1 MSNYPVQKALHY
13 HEAKAKKNFTL
24 GTYAIQPKLDGWF
37 VMVDYIDGKWGKLT
51 SRAGRE
57 IPSVAYL
64 NELIVK
70 SLSPKVNLRLIFEAT
85 IPNMQ
90 FHELNGVLNR
100 KSEEAS
106 DVVLNLHD
114 AIFLDRPELAFKER
128 YKYANIAYGMLKV
141 WLGHWVELIP
151 ILAVTSDEEL
161 IYKYFNSILE
171 LGGEGVILKNWE
183 AGYFF
188 GKRNANMMKIKEEVS
203 KDLAVVGMVEGE
215 GKYKGTLGALVVQSR
230 DGTKHQVSGMTD
242 SERDLWWNNRESII
256 GKVVEVKAMKELEDG
271 SLREPRYKACRFDKT
286 LAEID

>member
-1 MSNYPVQKALHY
+1 MTYPIQKVLHF
-13 HEAKAKKNFTL
+13 HEAKAKKNFNL
-24 GTYAIQPKLDGWF
+24 ETYAIMEKKDGWLLYI
-37 VMVDYIDGKWGKLT
+37 DYIDGKWGKLS
-51 SRAGRE
+51 SRAERE

-64 NELIVK
+64 NELIAK
-70 SLSPKVNLRLIFEAT
+70 SLSPKENLRLIFEAT

-128 YKYANIAYGMLKV
+128 YKYANIAYEMLKV
-141 WLGHWVELIP
+141 WLGHWVELVP
-151 ILAVTSDEEL
+151 VLAVTAYEEMF
-161 IYKYFNSILE
+161 YKYFNQIIE
-171 LGGEGVILKNWE
+171 EGGEGIILKNYN

-188 GKRNANMMKIKEEVS
+188 GKRNTNMMKIKEEVS

-215 GKYKGTLGALVVQSR
+215 GKYQGTLGALIVQSR

-242 SERDLWWNNRESII
+242 YERDLWWNNKESII
-256 GKVVEVKAMKELEDG
+256 GKIVEVKAMKELEDG
-271 SLREPRYKACRFDKT
+271 SLREPRYKACRFDKEIW
-286 LAEID
+286 EID

>member
-1 MSNYPVQKALHY
+1 MGNYPVQKALHY

-24 GTYAIQPKLDGWF
+24 GTYAIMPKIDGWYF
-37 VMVDYIDGKWGKLT
+37 YIDFIDGKWCKLT

-57 IPSVAYL
+57 IPSVAHL
-64 NELIVK
+64 NDLIEK
-70 SLSPKVNLRLIFEAT
+70 STLPKKDIRLIFEGT

-90 FHELNGVLNR
+90 FHELNGVFNR
-100 KSEEAS
+100 KEELAK
-106 DVVLNLHD
+106 DAVLHLHD
-114 AIFLDRPELAFKER
+114 VICLTEPDLEFKYRYSIAEEFFNDLQFFLKDKIEL
-128 YKYANIAYGMLKV
+128 V
-141 WLGHWVELIP
+141 P
-151 ILAVTSDEEL
+151 ILAIESTEEVF
-161 IYKYFNSILE
+161 YYHFNEVISK
-171 LGGEGVILKNWE
+171 GGEGVILKNYN

-188 GKRNANMMKIKEEVS
+188 GKRNANMMKIKEEVT

-215 GKYKGTLGALVVQSR
+215 GKYQGTLGALIVQSR

-242 SERDLWWNNRESII
+242 YERDLWWNNRESII

>member
-1 MSNYPVQKALHY
+1 MTYPIQKVLHF
-13 HEAKAKKNFTL
+13 HEAKAKKNFKL
-24 GTYAIQPKLDGWF
+24 ETYAIMEKKDGWLLYI
-37 VMVDYIDGKWGKLT
+37 DYIDGTWGKLS
-51 SRAGRE
+51 SRAERE

-64 NELIVK
+64 NELIAK
-70 SLSPKVNLRLIFEAT
+70 SLSPKENLRLIFEAT

-114 AIFLDRPELAFKER
+114 AIFLDRTELAFNER
-128 YKYANIAYGMLKV
+128 YKYANIAYEMLKV

-171 LGGEGVILKNWE
+171 LGGEGIVLKNWE

-188 GKRNANMMKIKEEVS
+188 GKRNANMMKIKEECT

-215 GKYKGTLGALVVQSR
+215 GKYQGTLGALIVQSR

-242 SERDLWWNNRESII
+242 DQRERWWNSRELIV
-256 GKVVEVKAMKELEDG
+256 GQVVEVKAMKELPDG
-271 SLREPRYKACRFDKT
+271 QLREPRFKCIRHDKT

>member
-24 GTYAIQPKLDGWF
+24 GTYAIMPKIDGWYF
-37 VMVDYIDGKWGKLT
+37 YIDFIDGKWGKLT

-57 IPSVAYL
+57 IPSVAHL
-64 NELIVK
+64 NGLIEK
-70 SLSPKVNLRLIFEAT
+70 AILPNRDLRLIFEGT

-90 FHELNGVLNR
+90 FHELNGVFNR
-100 KSEEAS
+100 KEEPAENAVLHIH
-106 DVVLNLHD
+106 DVIYLTE
-114 AIFLDRPELAFKER
+114 PELEFKYR
-128 YKYANIAYGMLKV
+128 YGIVESIFNGLQFFLKDKIELVPVLAIGSTEEVFYYHFNKVIAK
-141 WLGHWVELIP
+141 
-151 ILAVTSDEEL
+151 
-161 IYKYFNSILE
+161 
-171 LGGEGVILKNWE
+171 GGEGIILKNYN

-188 GKRNANMMKIKEEVS
+188 GKRNANMMKIKEEVT

-215 GKYKGTLGALVVQSR
+215 GKYKGTLGALIVQSR

-242 SERDLWWNNRESII
+242 YERDLWWNNRESII

>member
-1 MSNYPVQKALHY
+1 MTYPIQKVLHF
-13 HEAKAKKNFTL
+13 HEAKAKRNFKL
-24 GTYAIQPKLDGWF
+24 ETYAIQPKLDGWLLYC
-37 VMVDYIDGKWGKLT
+37 DYIDGKWGKLS
-51 SRAGRE
+51 SRAERE

-64 NELIVK
+64 NELIAK
-70 SLSPKVNLRLIFEAT
+70 SLSPKENLRLIFEAT

-188 GKRNANMMKIKEEVS
+188 GKRNANMMKIKEEVT
-203 KDLAVVGMVEGE
+203 KDLAVVGMIEGE
-215 GKYKGTLGALVVQSR
+215 GKYQGTLGALVVQSR

-242 SERDLWWNNRESII
+242 YERDLWWNNRESII
-256 GKVVEVKAMKELEDG
+256 GKVAEIRAMKELPDG
-271 SLREPRYKACRFDKT
+271 TLREGRFKCIRYDKH
-286 LAEID
+286 LGEID

>member
-1 MSNYPVQKALHY
+1 MTYPIQKVLHF
-13 HEAKAKKNFTL
+13 HEAKAKKNFKL
-24 GTYAIQPKLDGWF
+24 ETYAIMEKKDGWLLYC
-37 VMVDYIDGKWGKLT
+37 DYIDGKWGKLS
-51 SRAGRE
+51 SRAERE
-57 IPSVAYL
+57 IPSVDYL
-64 NELIVK
+64 NELIAK
-70 SLSPKVNLRLIFEAT
+70 SLSPKENLRLIFEAT

-114 AIFLDRPELAFKER
+114 AIFLDRPELAFNER
-128 YKYANIAYGMLKV
+128 YKYANIAYEMLKV

-188 GKRNANMMKIKEEVS
+188 GKRNANMMKIKEEVT

-215 GKYKGTLGALVVQSR
+215 GKYQGTLGALIVQSR

-242 SERDLWWNNRESII
+242 DQRERWWNSRELIV
-256 GKVVEVKAMKELEDG
+256 GQVVEVKAMKELPDG
-271 SLREPRYKACRFDKT
+271 QLREPRFKCIRHDKT